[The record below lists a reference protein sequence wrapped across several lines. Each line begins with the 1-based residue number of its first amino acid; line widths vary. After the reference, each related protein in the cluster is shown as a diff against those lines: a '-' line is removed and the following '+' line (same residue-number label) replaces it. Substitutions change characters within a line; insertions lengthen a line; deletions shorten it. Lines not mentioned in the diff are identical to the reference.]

1 MTPEDRKTIIEALTD
16 AAELL
21 PYALQGEDTE
31 IWTNTVRSAIASNA
45 RALALLRAE
54 LEKQEPVGKD
64 PVSIAIARNNAG
76 LMDQR
81 GRAITWHGPVST
93 AQEPVAWAI
102 DTGRERP
109 FLTDRKDL
117 ANAHAHNGMIVV
129 PLYTHPQ

>member
-1 MTPEDRKTIIEALTD
+1 MTPEERKTIID
-16 AAELL
+16 AA
-21 PYALQGEDTE
+21 Q
-31 IWTNTVRSAIASNA
+31 AIVDRWDSPAWKYGDPHTGVLIRNLE